1 MSGLPASGAVDSQ
14 AIPLAVDIGW
24 TMAVLFGQ
32 LRPGSVRDRLP
43 TEHELPPD
51 QRAQLEV
58 ARVNSLLVRLGALL
72 PASPASPA
80 SPAAAPTVPQLDL
93 PAQGDD
99 GDGGSYAATGR
110 PDDGVRETLAN
121 TLDPGRLRGRG

>member
-58 ARVNSLLVRLGALL
+58 ARVNSPGQARSIAAGQ
-72 PASPASPA
+72 PASPA

>member
-58 ARVNSLLVRLGALL
+58 AFIRHRARVHLTPGEW
-72 PASPASPA
+72 ASMIDY
-80 SPAAAPTVPQLDL
+80 L
-93 PAQGDD
+93 
-99 GDGGSYAATGR
+99 ATRSG
-110 PDDGVRETLAN
+110 E
-121 TLDPGRLRGRG
+121 